1 MLRAAYVGYQAG
13 LTVEFPKF
21 LGFLGGLFVS
31 FRYAEGLGEALARN
45 TFLSQ
50 VWAIA
55 VTQLVVLFIVYF
67 LLQLA
72 FRGLERVGKV
82 DFQSFLEQN
91 GGLLIGFLRGCLVV
105 SFVLVTLAQ
114 LPSEYLKSSIM
125 DRSLVGRPMARM
137 APAVYDT
144 TNAVP
149 LWVAD
154 QIRSRP

>member
-1 MLRAAYVGYQAG
+1 VRAVYIGYQAG

-21 LGFLGGLFVS
+21 LGLLGGLFVS
-31 FRYAEGLGEALARN
+31 FRYAAGFGESLAAS
-45 TFLSQ
+45 TFLSE
-50 VWAIA
+50 VWATAI
-55 VTQLVVLFIVYF
+55 TQLLVLFLVYF
-67 LLQLA
+67 LLQVA

-82 DFQSFLEQN
+82 DFQNSLDQN
-91 GGLLIGFLRGCLVV
+91 GGLLIGFVRGCLVV

-125 DRSLVGRPMARM
+125 DRSLVGRPMVRM

-154 QIRSRP
+154 QIETSP